1 MPWLSTGRSRMP
13 RPSIGVSTPT
23 GYSWQ
28 VALQHCLLPLRRLVF
43 ILQPCS
49 PLAKQISANGNL
61 SPCSLSHLWGSP
73 QSVPEGIYWFAG
85 VVSRSNTRA
94 AQNTKRSAI

>member
-1 MPWLSTGRSRMP
+1 MPWLSPCRSLRL
-13 RPSIGVSTPT
+13 RPVIGVSAPT

-73 QSVPEGIYWFAG
+73 QSVPSGALP
-85 VVSRSNTRA
+85 NTSVFFYA
-94 AQNTKRSAI
+94 P